1 MNRLRRVPDALL
13 AAPLCQAVYVSRATR
28 PFSRPELQFLANKA
42 SDNNGRL
49 EITGLLV
56 YLGGNFL
63 QILEG
68 RPERVDR
75 LLEFIWRDQR
85 HKDFRMLHVVPIAA
99 RTFAGWNMGVLDMHD
114 RPPLD
119 ETEVATLSDLLA
131 RNEARAR
138 DHGAAAVLLA
148 LRKLV
153 PPGPA
158 SPPAPRPA

>member
-1 MNRLRRVPDALL
+1 MSRLRRVPDALVT
-13 AAPLCQAVYVSRATR
+13 APLCQAVYVSRATR

-42 SDNNGRL
+42 NENNGRL

-68 RPERVDR
+68 RPERIDR
-75 LLEFIWRDQR
+75 LMEFIWRDQR
-85 HKDFRMLHVVPIAA
+85 HKDFRVLHVVAIEA
-99 RTFAGWNMGVLDMHD
+99 RSFNGWNMGILDIND

-119 ETEVATLSDLLA
+119 ETQIASLSELLA
-131 RNEARAR
+131 GSQARTR

-148 LRKLV
+148 LRRLA
-153 PPGPA
+153 PA
-158 SPPAPRPA
+158 APRPA

>member
-1 MNRLRRVPDALL
+1 MAGQLRRVPDALKL
-13 AAPLCQAVYVSRATR
+13 APLCQAVYISRATR
-28 PFSRPELQFLANKA
+28 PFTRPELQFLANKA
-42 SDNNGRL
+42 SENNGRL

-56 YLGGNFL
+56 YLGGTFL

-85 HKDFRMLHVVPIAA
+85 HDNFRVLHVTAIDG
-99 RTFAGWNMGVLDMHD
+99 RTFGGWNVGILDIRD

-119 ETEVATLSDLLA
+119 EAQVVTLQTLLA
-131 RNEARAR
+131 KSAARTH

-148 LRKLV
+148 LRRLFD
-153 PPGPA
+153 
-158 SPPAPRPA
+158 PPAPGAE